1 METCNGLMRKK
12 KMNKNMRQKVDWSK
26 LCPDVLLKIFETLRS
41 PVDSHR
47 AKIVC
52 SNCYSVWKTYVKR
65 PLCPLR
71 IIYQG
76 DSPTVGNDNRKLMGF
91 SYSSY
96 CMASSGNWLLMVD
109 RCLKFYIYNLLTK
122 ERIDLPSMESK
133 IRGGQ
138 VSFKP
143 KSNNYNFG
151 YLVGPSREQNLYPFN
166 FVEDPTEYVW
176 KRKIV
181 IWRSGE
187 MNLESRN
194 WERVYSIGD
203 EMLIFGRGITVTLAL
218 KDLGHGI
225 KSDSIY
231 FVDEDVWPDHQEH
244 DHRVSNC
251 GVFDIATISKKLTT
265 PSSLP
270 VPIIKTFFRST
281 FSGAGKAFGCRR
293 RDLCLSALCCF
304 FKMFVSLCFWP
315 FSQSSQP
322 FSPILITDGDR
333 AGARVA
339 SWFPVNL
346 LPFHSMPIYPPLNLN
361 RLESSFSS
369 DTSSFEGEMERSVLL
384 RSIDLGPLSISCVN
398 LFHRIS
404 SPEKN
409 GGIDLIS
416 IVVPLLDNLFCQ
428 MGPNPTL
435 FSLRPNSR
443 WCPPNIYLQKPRS
456 VYPIYVSSRLRT
468 LCRFLNLYGIR
479 YARENIHVML
489 RLYNRCLR
497 SLMLTSLSILSYDLV
512 GLKGF
517 VIQVGHFHYL
527 SSLLG
532 LGYAQLSTY
541 NNPSKQSKA

>member
-1 METCNGLMRKK
+1 
-12 KMNKNMRQKVDWSK
+12 
-26 LCPDVLLKIFETLRS
+26 
-41 PVDSHR
+41 
-47 AKIVC
+47 
-52 SNCYSVWKTYVKR
+52 
-65 PLCPLR
+65 
-71 IIYQG
+71 
-76 DSPTVGNDNRKLMGF
+76 
-91 SYSSY
+91 
-96 CMASSGNWLLMVD
+96 
-109 RCLKFYIYNLLTK
+109 
-122 ERIDLPSMESK
+122 
-133 IRGGQ
+133 
-138 VSFKP
+138 
-143 KSNNYNFG
+143 
-151 YLVGPSREQNLYPFN
+151 
-166 FVEDPTEYVW
+166 
-176 KRKIV
+176 
-181 IWRSGE
+181 
-187 MNLESRN
+187 
-194 WERVYSIGD
+194 
-203 EMLIFGRGITVTLAL
+203 
-218 KDLGHGI
+218 
-225 KSDSIY
+225 
-231 FVDEDVWPDHQEH
+231 
-244 DHRVSNC
+244 
-251 GVFDIATISKKLTT
+251 
-265 PSSLP
+265 
-270 VPIIKTFFRST
+270 
-281 FSGAGKAFGCRR
+281 
-293 RDLCLSALCCF
+293 
-304 FKMFVSLCFWP
+304 MFVSLCFWP

-443 WCPPNIYLQKPRS
+443 WCPPNIYLQKPRFLLLLPLLLLRQILCRFMKTIVSGRRLDSNQTELLGWCNLCSRNWPLDSSRRVNLNFQSLQKTFPDFSLCQGQLKSLRKCGIMISSLQRVDYRNFLNPLWSYPLFTELKDVQFFNISEYPHLLNSVKFRS